1 MDNSQGERRHKHLNP
16 WKIYAILTTVMLIW
30 GFNLPSVK
38 YLVGTVEPV
47 TLTAFRILLAGISV
61 FVILA
66 FVKLLRWPKKQE
78 WKYIVLGSLLNVVG
92 HHYFLS
98 SGLSITSGSNAGLI
112 LGTGPMLTAVMVSL
126 IMRTYPSRLQWFGVV
141 IGLAGVSATVLVG
154 SGGATGMNIGDVF
167 VFISIFVQVLS
178 YIVISKA
185 AGSMDPR
192 LLTAYMF
199 ITGSLV
205 LFVISL
211 IQEPGEIKAFLN
223 VPPVFWLAFVFSAVI
238 GTAVGH
244 MLYNYSIGQ
253 AGPTKAAIF
262 MNLNTFFSLV
272 GASIILGEAIT
283 GRHLFGLVLIVIGVL
298 FGSGAAEDLM
308 RKRRKRLSP

>member
-1 MDNSQGERRHKHLNP
+1 MNQ
-16 WKIYAILTTVMLIW
+16 WKIYAILTAVMLTW

-38 YLVGTVEPV
+38 YLVSFVEPV
-47 TLTAFRILLAGISV
+47 TLTTFRILLAGISV

-66 FVKLLRWPKKQE
+66 FVKLLRWPKKNE
-78 WKYIVLGSLLNVVG
+78 WKYIFLGSLLNVVG

-98 SGLSITSGSNAGLI
+98 SGLAITSGSNAGLI
-112 LGTGPMLTAVMVSL
+112 LGTGPMLTAVLVSL
-126 IMRTYPSRLQWFGVV
+126 IMRSYPSKLQWFGVM
-141 IGLAGVSATVLVG
+141 IGLAGVAATVLVG
-154 SGGATGMNIGDVF
+154 SSATGMNIGDVF
-167 VFISIFVQVLS
+167 VFVSIFVQVLS

-199 ITGSLV
+199 IIGSFVLFAISLV
-205 LFVISL
+205 
-211 IQEPGEIKAFLN
+211 QEPGEIRAFLD
-223 VPPVFWLAFVFSAVI
+223 VPPMFWVAFIFSAVI

-272 GASIILGEAIT
+272 GASVILGEAIT
-283 GRHLFGLVLIVIGVL
+283 GRHMFGLVLIVIGVL
-298 FGSGAAEDLM
+298 FGSGAAEDLI
-308 RKRRKRLSP
+308 RKRRKRLSL